1 MTKDKE
7 EAAAKLWE
15 GHNHDKIKSYTH
27 WVDDPQTGGIVIPN
41 KFSHYCEGS
50 EPHVSLPNLGIW

>member
-7 EAAAKLWE
+7 EAAEKRWE

-27 WVDDPQTGGIVIPN
+27 WLGDPQTG
-41 KFSHYCEGS
+41 EQ
-50 EPHVSLPNLGIW
+50 